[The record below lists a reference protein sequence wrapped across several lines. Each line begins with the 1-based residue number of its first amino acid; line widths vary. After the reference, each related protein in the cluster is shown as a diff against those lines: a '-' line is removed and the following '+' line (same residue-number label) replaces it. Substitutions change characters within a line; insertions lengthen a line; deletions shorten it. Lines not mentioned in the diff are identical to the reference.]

1 MSASLQEFNTHQSN
15 LIKILQ
21 MDICSRLV
29 KRSMGSTFVGGCI
42 LMQETMWYVALLPWE
57 CKVVHPKV
65 KPFSNN

>member
-1 MSASLQEFNTHQSN
+1 MFTNLQEFNTCHSN

-21 MDICSRLV
+21 MHIC
-29 KRSMGSTFVGGCI
+29 STFVGGYI